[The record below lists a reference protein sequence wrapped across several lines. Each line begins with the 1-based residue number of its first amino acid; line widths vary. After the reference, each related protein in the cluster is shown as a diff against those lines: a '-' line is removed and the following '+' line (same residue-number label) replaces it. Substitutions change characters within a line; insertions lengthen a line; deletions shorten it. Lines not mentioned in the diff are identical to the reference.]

1 MKTLQAEGN
10 GKRKFLKSRLFQARS
25 PFFTGK
31 KWGLSGRDWL
41 KVTFLGEAE
50 AAIRS
55 DIILDLTWGLL
66 SDSILGVLFLF
77 NDFIFLFRLSA

>member
-1 MKTLQAEGN
+1 MNRAVLHLTIGKELGGPVQNERLLQAEGN

-25 PFFTGK
+25 PFFGE

-55 DIILDLTWGLL
+55 DIIL
-66 SDSILGVLFLF
+66 VC
-77 NDFIFLFRLSA
+77 